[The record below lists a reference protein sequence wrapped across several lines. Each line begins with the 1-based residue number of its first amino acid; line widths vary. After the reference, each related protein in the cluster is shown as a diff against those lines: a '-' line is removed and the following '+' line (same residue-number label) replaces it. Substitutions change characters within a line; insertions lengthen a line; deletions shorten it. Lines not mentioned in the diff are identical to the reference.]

1 MAFELSFL
9 LQRFGLFNVIM
20 EYILVFTG
28 HSSYNFIFTYYCV
41 LVGRVA
47 KLSLNRNK
55 FILLQALAKL
65 LSNASSRTNSLT
77 KKYLLLSMRTQIR
90 KFSQLD
96 DFVVRWYTN
105 LFAHEK
111 LNNLLSWTF

>member
-55 FILLQALAKL
+55 FILLQALTKL

-77 KKYLLLSMRTQIR
+77 KKYLYFPCEHRSDSSVNWTTL
-90 KFSQLD
+90 
-96 DFVVRWYTN
+96 
-105 LFAHEK
+105 LFAGIQTF
-111 LNNLLSWTF
+111 LLMKN